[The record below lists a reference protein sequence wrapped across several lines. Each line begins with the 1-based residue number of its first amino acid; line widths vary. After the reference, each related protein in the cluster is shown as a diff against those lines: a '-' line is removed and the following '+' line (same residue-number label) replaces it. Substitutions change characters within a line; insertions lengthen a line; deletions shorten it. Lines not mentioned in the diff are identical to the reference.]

1 MKELIQLWVMF
12 FVTFCIL
19 LAMVFNMTKEDN
31 KMQDK
36 INALETVVTQLATD
50 QYHKDCS
57 KPECAY
63 PGLYTR
69 H

>member
-1 MKELIQLWVMF
+1 
-12 FVTFCIL
+12 
-19 LAMVFNMTKEDN
+19 
-31 KMQDK
+31 
-36 INALETVVTQLATD
+36 VTQLATD

-69 H
+69 HWQ